1 MKNFVGKGKQWMN
14 NAQVRIYELSK
25 ELNLENKELIAICN
39 KLNIAVKSYSSNI
52 SESEAKRIRLA
63 AEKLASK
70 NGTPKNELGITSHQ
84 PKSPEIISQNP
95 LASLHKQQ
103 ILGILKPI
111 ILTNRPFNTP
121 ELSITTS
128 FHKIDSEDWGYT
140 LVSSTIDSLISNI
153 ESQTALESYPDFW
166 QRRER
171 ANELIFDLL
180 GQEPRLVYVRR
191 KGAGRNPGEEI
202 WDLTIATDQHDF
214 QLPAR
219 LEKLGKTLGFIAV
232 VEQDGRGSLKVLSA
246 KLLQLSQGNADGYA
260 VPYRLR
266 LLPNHDYHINIP
278 PTALARM
285 AAMPI
290 CGDHLPTEAHL
301 RIWEVFLQIEEK
313 IAKARQFCV
322 PFFSHNGF
330 GFGRSITFVID
341 ITSATVDGSNENSLA
356 VEKFWERVKQA
367 KNEEVKL
374 FETTPTG
381 QNRCSSRKLGTIKE
395 ILPNS
400 CTISIRLKDSLAD
413 DMAAGRYQL
422 PATGFLFFE
431 AFGDIQQIQ
440 RKKEALTQLKQGR
453 TQNPYLGNFLF
464 DASQARLIQETVE
477 LRPEDLLLFSANPS
491 QKAAVEMVLASEDLV
506 LIQGPPGTGKTTV
519 IAEICYQVALRGGR
533 TLITSQANLAVDN
546 ALSRLVHNPVI
557 RAVRKGNAEKVAEE
571 GQPFLENRVI
581 STWLENTATD
591 CEKNLTQRLD
601 NVRVLQ

>member
-1 MKNFVGKGKQWMN
+1 MN